1 MKVGT
6 KRKSGHDVEVIIYK
20 YIYFLHEDESS
31 KMGIMALLNLNSKF
45 WKYLEK

>member
-20 YIYFLHEDESS
+20 YIYFLHEDESN
-31 KMGIMALLNLNSKF
+31 KMGHWHYGIAESKF
-45 WKYLEK
+45 